1 MNIKPVPLV
10 NFQGRSHCKVVRETK
25 GGRASPLAKVFF
37 CFKNICKIFLL
48 LLFHYVLLSSSS
60 QTKPKQNTSV
70 PYLYIFSQKDQTKY
84 IFYLLNHYPHMN
96 EHLGSWIS
104 TLYIL
109 SRRCDECLYGNST
122 FNLLLFSLFERTHT
136 DTHKQH
142 YNKYLL
148 SVYIK
153 SQSNKWRRYRQ
164 NRFCEST
171 STRKTMAFS
180 FFSAMRNTS
189 VILAWENN

>member
-48 LLFHYVLLSSSS
+48 LLFHYVLWSSSS

-70 PYLYIFSQKDQTKY
+70 PYSYIFSQKDQTKY

-136 DTHKQH
+136 NNIITSISTLSILSPNQTSDADIDKIGSVKAHQPEKRWRFPFF
-142 YNKYLL
+142 LL
-148 SVYIK
+148 CVTPR
-153 SQSNKWRRYRQ
+153 W
-164 NRFCEST
+164 F
-171 STRKTMAFS
+171 
-180 FFSAMRNTS
+180 
-189 VILAWENN
+189 